1 MALEK
6 NCIAGL
12 DDRMARR
19 KARNL
24 GIKIIGTLSILRR
37 AYDERLITEEKL
49 IESLQELRKMG
60 FRISK
65 EIIDELLE
73 KLRKGHD

>member
-1 MALEK
+1 LAIEK

-12 DDRMARR
+12 DGRMARR
-19 KARNL
+19 KVRIL
-24 GIKIIGTLSILRR
+24 GIKIIGTLGILRR
-37 AYDERLITEEKL
+37 AYDEGLITEEKL

-73 KLRKGHD
+73 